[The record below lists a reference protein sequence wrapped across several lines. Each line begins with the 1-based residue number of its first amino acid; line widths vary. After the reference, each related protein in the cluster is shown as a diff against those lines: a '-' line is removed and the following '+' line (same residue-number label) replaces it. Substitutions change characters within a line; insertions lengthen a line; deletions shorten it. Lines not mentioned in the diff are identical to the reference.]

1 MPPGKDG
8 VKRKTR
14 RPFSIESILSLPYA
28 EKTGDLA
35 ARQQGSVWALQGRCP
50 GDPVPASSRGDLP
63 VSGCNC
69 CCCSHANPR
78 SVQDPAWLASQLHWP
93 MRMLHAGPGDGAA
106 AVTRE
111 PPAPPAFTPSQRR
124 TRRHR
129 TIFTEEQL
137 QALEETFHHNQYPDV
152 IAREQLAG
160 TIQLREE
167 RVEVWFKNR
176 RAKWRRQKRVTA
188 PVFILPG
195 PRNVSTSC

>member
-8 VKRKTR
+8 VKRKTQ
-14 RPFSIESILSLPYA
+14 RPFSIESILSLPYP
-28 EKTGDLA
+28 EKTGDPA
-35 ARQQGSVWALQGRCP
+35 ARQQGSVWALKGRCP

-63 VSGCNC
+63 VSG
-69 CCCSHANPR
+69 S
-78 SVQDPAWLASQLHWP
+78 SQLHWP

-111 PPAPPAFTPSQRR
+111 PPAPPAFTLSQRR

-167 RVEVWFKNR
+167 RVEVR
-176 RAKWRRQKRVTA
+176 E
-188 PVFILPG
+188 G
-195 PRNVSTSC
+195 G